1 MHCCWHWRSGKNS
14 FFIILP
20 FRRTLHSI
28 VFQYI
33 IYWKNYWHSSNINE
47 WMWINPD
54 DPSSSDNESP
64 HRKSISRFL
73 QCASHHLCVGASD
86 LQCGKMAG
94 LWHEY
99 QWWEVATPE
108 PGALFKYS
116 ISTSPL
122 RTRKA
127 SIIKFASTHQK
138 QQTITSISHP
148 SVNTPLPLDWPQ
160 I

>member
-1 MHCCWHWRSGKNS
+1 
-14 FFIILP
+14 
-20 FRRTLHSI
+20 
-28 VFQYI
+28 
-33 IYWKNYWHSSNINE
+33 
-47 WMWINPD
+47 MWINPD

-86 LQCGKMAG
+86 LHCGKMAG

-99 QWWEVATPE
+99 QWSEVATPE
-108 PGALFKYS
+108 PGALVKYS

-127 SIIKFASTHQK
+127 SIIKFASTPETANHYQ
-138 QQTITSISHP
+138 HP
-148 SVNTPLPLDWPQ
+148 SPVCQHSSDLELATSLRKWNTEDENDSTTSQSCTIPRKSHIIFHFPISTTSPPTDGQLFRASQ
-160 I
+160 